1 MAERLKIWWKF
12 TEMFAIS
19 ISSINALRLTQ
30 EERMKPI
37 SSQISAQSD
46 LLHFL
51 IRLVAQKKLRCLK
64 YKMKAACGDSPIVD
78 GDADAKVTSR
88 VIRVLGLFQVQL
100 PACG

>member
-1 MAERLKIWWKF
+1 MLKVAERVKIWWKF

-19 ISSINALRLTQ
+19 ISSINALRLPQ
-30 EERMKPI
+30 EGRMKPI
-37 SSQISAQSD
+37 SSQISEQSD

-64 YKMKAACGDSPIVD
+64 YEMKAACGDSSIVD
-78 GDADAKVTSR
+78 GDANAKVTS
-88 VIRVLGLFQVQL
+88 RVLGLFQVQL

>member
-1 MAERLKIWWKF
+1 MAESGKIWWKF

-30 EERMKPI
+30 EERMK
-37 SSQISAQSD
+37 QISTQISEQSD

-64 YKMKAACGDSPIVD
+64 YKMKAACDNSPIVD
-78 GDADAKVTSR
+78 GDPDAK
-88 VIRVLGLFQVQL
+88 
-100 PACG
+100 